1 MPQLAIV
8 VNPTK
13 FDDLAPVK
21 GEVAGVCAE
30 VGWPEARWYETTAED
45 PGTGQARQALADG
58 ATLVCP
64 LGGDGTVRA
73 VAAPLVGGDVP
84 LGLLPGGTGNLLA
97 RNLNLPIDDLAAALR
112 IALTGVD
119 RRIDVGRVA
128 FGDDPEEVFL
138 VMAGMGLD
146 AETVDADE
154 GVKKRLGHLAYVL
167 SGVRALAKPGFR
179 ARLTGDGPPSRMRHT
194 RTIVIGNC
202 GELTGGV
209 ALLPDAAVDDG
220 LLDVVVAA
228 PRGALGWAAV
238 VFDVLTRRHRGHPG
252 LQRDTGQR
260 FTVETDR
267 PVASQID
274 GDVVGPRRGLRAR
287 VEPNALAVRLPGPG
301 SPA

>member
-21 GEVAGVCAE
+21 EQVARVCAE
-30 VGWPEARWYETTAED
+30 CGWPDARWYETTAED
-45 PGTGQARQALADG
+45 PGTGQAEQALAEG

-73 VAAPLVGGDVP
+73 VGAALVGGDVP

-97 RNLNLPIDDLAAALR
+97 RNLKLPIDDLEGALR
-112 IALTGVD
+112 VALTGTD
-119 RRIDVGRVA
+119 HRIDVGRVA

-154 GVKKRLGHLAYVL
+154 GVKKRLGHVAYVL

-179 ARLTGDGPPSRMRHT
+179 ARLIGTGRRARMRHT
-194 RTIVIGNC
+194 RMVVVGNC

-220 LLDVVVAA
+220 RLDVVLAA
-228 PRGALGWAAV
+228 PEGPLGWAAV
-238 VFDVLTRRHRGHPG
+238 LFDVLTRRHRGHPG
-252 LQRDTGQR
+252 LQRHTGER
-260 FTVETDR
+260 FTLETDR
-267 PVASQID
+267 PVAAQID

-287 VEPNALAVRLPGPG
+287 IEPDGLVVRLPAIG
-301 SPA
+301 